1 MASVNLALMNE
12 LLTVKQVAQ
21 QYGVTRQAVMYWIKV
36 GHLTAIRPTAPVG
49 IRTIW
54 LVEKEAL
61 KGFAP
66 PSAGKWSNG
75 RAAAFEAAR

>member
-1 MASVNLALMNE
+1 MASVSLTLMNE